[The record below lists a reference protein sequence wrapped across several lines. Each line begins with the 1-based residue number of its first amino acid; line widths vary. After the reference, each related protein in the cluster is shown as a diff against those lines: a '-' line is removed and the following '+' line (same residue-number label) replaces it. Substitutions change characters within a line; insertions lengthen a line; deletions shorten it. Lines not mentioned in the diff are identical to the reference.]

1 MATLCSYYADPFV
14 DRVCQSFNGIS
25 PVIIKPKAQKKK
37 KKKKKEGSIT
47 VLDKY
52 FSQWKEGREIIKLSF
67 LSSCESI
74 TRVSH

>member
-52 FSQWKEGREIIKLSF
+52 FSQ
-67 LSSCESI
+67 
-74 TRVSH
+74 